1 MMGIVLRRVEVSVH
15 TACRTEVENSF
26 SVWHAPKRPKEPLDD
41 TAPLKNSV
49 LRHELAICHSAPAL
63 TSFLANG
70 FGIA

>member
-1 MMGIVLRRVEVSVH
+1 
-15 TACRTEVENSF
+15 
-26 SVWHAPKRPKEPLDD
+26 
-41 TAPLKNSV
+41 LKNSV